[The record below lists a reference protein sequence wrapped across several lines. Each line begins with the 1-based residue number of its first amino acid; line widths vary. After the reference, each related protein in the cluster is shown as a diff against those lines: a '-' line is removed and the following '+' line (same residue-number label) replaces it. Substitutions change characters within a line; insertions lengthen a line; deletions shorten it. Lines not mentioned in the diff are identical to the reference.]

1 MNRHLAR
8 GRAPSGAPA
17 RRHGATSAILLAAV
31 ALPVSPPA
39 ALHAQERPTA
49 PDSVPSREQVQT
61 PAPAPGRGDGTRVR
75 VDATGVA
82 EAAPC
87 PLDQSTVRARIE
99 RVRFTSADGRPLPGG
114 VVRELAGIGIVA
126 PGEQPIAIVCRVRDA
141 AAAALR
147 GAGYIASVQIPPQ
160 EIGNG
165 ELTLTVVLARI
176 TEVRVRG
183 EAGPNRAALLARI
196 AQLQALDPLN
206 ERAAERIL
214 LLAGDIPGLDIQL
227 ALRPAGTTPGAVI
240 GDITVV
246 RRRFALLANVQN
258 YGSRQIGRETGY
270 LRAETYGLLTASD
283 TAYLGASSTADFREQ
298 LVGQAGYL
306 TGLGSRGMTLGGRI
320 NYAWSRPDL
329 GTLDLRS
336 RSLIAGIDL
345 AVPIVRTVSRSL
357 SVAGG
362 AELIEQRTRVYGN
375 DRSSPLN
382 RDKLRVLYLRG
393 TGSVR
398 DRAFDGRDRASLAGT
413 VELRRGLGVLGAT
426 PRGLVRSPDGYT
438 PSRFGADPQ
447 AWVVRGS
454 ADGVA
459 HAGPFSVA
467 GGVRGQWSNNPL
479 LNFEE
484 FSLGNLSVGRG
495 YDPGS
500 NSGDRA
506 VGMQNEV
513 RVDVPAFAG
522 VPVQLFGFTDIVWL
536 WNLDRNTTENGRRLR
551 SVGGGVR
558 LTLPGRAF
566 LDIAYARP
574 LDRALSF
581 DDRRPPARLLLSL
594 TAQVAPQVR

>member
-1 MNRHLAR
+1 MLV
-8 GRAPSGAPA
+8 
-17 RRHGATSAILLAAV
+17 AA
-31 ALPVSPPA
+31 ALPMMLPA
-39 ALHAQERPTA
+39 ALPAQERPTT

-61 PAPAPGRGDGTRVR
+61 PAPTATRGDGTRVR
-75 VDATGVA
+75 VDASGVV

-87 PLDQSTVRARIE
+87 PLDQSTVRTRIE
-99 RVRFTSADGRPLPGG
+99 RVRFVSADGRPLPGE
-114 VVRELAGIGIVA
+114 VVRELAGIAITA

-141 AAAALR
+141 AAGALR

-160 EIGNG
+160 EIKDG

-176 TEVRVRG
+176 AEVRVRG

-270 LRAETYGLLTASD
+270 VRAETYGLLTASD
-283 TAYLGASSTADFREQ
+283 TAYFGASSTADFREQ
-298 LVGQAGYL
+298 IVGQAGYL

-393 TGSVR
+393 TGSWR
-398 DRAFDGRDRASLAGT
+398 DRAPDGGDRASLAAT
-413 VELRRGLGVLGAT
+413 IEVRRGLGILGAT
-426 PRGLVRSPDGYT
+426 PRGLVRSAGGYT
-438 PSRFGADPQ
+438 PSRFGGDPQ
-447 AWVVRGS
+447 ALVVRGS

-459 HAGPFSVA
+459 RAGLFSVA
-467 GGVRGQWSNNPL
+467 GGVRGQWSNNAL

-513 RVDVPAFAG
+513 RVDVPVLAAL
-522 VPVQLFGFTDIVWL
+522 PVQLFGFTDIVWL

-566 LDIAYARP
+566 LDVAYARP

-594 TAQVAPQVR
+594 TAQIAPQVR